1 MSSQPFDSYQ
11 GTEPST
17 SWLGKNN
24 VREEVCPW
32 DPLALAQ
39 QLQNIAKQSQLLMQR
54 FVSSQA
60 DSTKVGM
67 GDASTLGFD
76 FVDLMTKMIADP
88 MSVAKAQTDLSND
101 SLAVR
106 QKTAERMFTVRAHD
120 ADKPIDKRFRH
131 PVWQENAIFNFVKE
145 SYLVAA
151 KSILSTVRE
160 VKGMDEATA
169 RKVDF

>member
-1 MSSQPFDSYQ
+1 MSDQLKKPA
-11 GTEPST
+11 
-17 SWLGKNN
+17 
-24 VREEVCPW
+24 W

-145 SYLVAA
+145 SYRAN
-151 KSILSTVRE
+151 STTSCRSFP
-160 VKGMDEATA
+160 KDQDADG
-169 RKVDF
+169 